1 MPLHV
6 PVALTALPMPNDA
19 QFEKEKE
26 KEIGKQITFK
36 IQKAA
41 IFGEAWERSKCAILA
56 SKET

>member
-6 PVALTALPMPNDA
+6 LVALTALPMPNDA
-19 QFEKEKE
+19 QLEKEKE

-36 IQKAA
+36 IQKTA
-41 IFGEAWERSKCAILA
+41 IFCEAWERTKRTILA